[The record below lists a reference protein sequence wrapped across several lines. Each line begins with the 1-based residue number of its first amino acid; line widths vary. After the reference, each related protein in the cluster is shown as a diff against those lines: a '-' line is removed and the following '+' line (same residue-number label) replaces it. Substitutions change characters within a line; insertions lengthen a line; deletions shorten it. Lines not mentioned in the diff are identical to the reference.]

1 MASTGTNDTQ
11 CKVATLKLGLQDML
25 ACYMLEEVSAGFRK
39 RQANSDGSS
48 IGAEIAGNGTLYRES
63 LVGRAFSC

>member
-1 MASTGTNDTQ
+1 M
-11 CKVATLKLGLQDML
+11 KLGLQDML

-39 RQANSDGSS
+39 MQANSDGSS